1 MARKKKTTLKELEKL
16 CNNFDKA
23 LEKEISFGN
32 YDPATGKLDLHPEVQ
47 KIVSQL
53 HSFGKQLEQK
63 EALAERNLN
72 ADFGSKVRKML
83 DNSGAELS
91 EAQVLNMI
99 QNSLNRHSDV
109 QNNAQNPAPQSVQ
122 NGNVD

>member
-23 LEKEISFGN
+23 LSKEISFGN
-32 YDPATGKLDLHPEVQ
+32 YDPATGKLALHPEVQ
-47 KIVSQL
+47 GIVSQL
-53 HSFGKQLEQK
+53 HSFSEQLEQK
-63 EALAERNLN
+63 ETLAERNLN

-91 EAQVLNMI
+91 ETQVLNMI
-99 QNSLNRHSDV
+99 QKSLNRHSDF
-109 QNNAQNPAPQSVQ
+109 QNGQNSVPQSVQ
-122 NGNVD
+122 NSDVN